1 MKKMLLR
8 SVFILISFIVFVTVP
23 FRISSQEKVINLKK
37 PSFKSSVSVEEA
49 LKARR
54 SVRDYSNK
62 PLTLDE
68 ISQLLWAGQG
78 ITNKRGFRTNPSAG
92 AAFPME
98 LYLATH
104 NVTGIA
110 PGLYHYSPQKETLSL
125 VKEGSLRDQISGTE
139 IYQKNVG
146 KSAAVIIISGDFKRM
161 AERHGIHNF
170 RFVSMEAGSIFQSIG
185 LQAQTLNLGTVV
197 VGAFK
202 EYELKKILG
211 IKEDPLVIMPL
222 GRKK

>member
-8 SVFILISFIVFVTVP
+8 AVFILISFIVFVTVP

-37 PSFKSSVSVEEA
+37 PLFKSSVSVEEA

-54 SVRDYSNK
+54 SVRDYSDK

-78 ITNKRGFRTNPSAG
+78 ITNERGFRTNPSAG

-98 LYLATH
+98 LYLASH
-104 NVTGIA
+104 NITGIA
-110 PGLYHYSPQKETLSL
+110 PGLYHYSPHKETLTL
-125 VKEGSLRDQISGTE
+125 VKEGSLRDQITSTE
-139 IYQKNVG
+139 MYQKCVRN
-146 KSAAVIIISGDFKRM
+146 SAAVIIISGDFKRM
-161 AERHGIHNF
+161 ANRHGVRNF
-170 RFVSMEAGSIFQSIG
+170 RFVNMEAGSIFQSIG